1 MADHKQ
7 GLMATFFLTILISG
21 MVVLMVKFFFD
32 YRATKKGV
40 DTSDHLYIN
49 LSNEKKWAYIQCYP
63 ATLMAIL
70 TVIFGVLVTLQC
82 DPPEGVSRPDE
93 FLGDTFF
100 RNTYCRTHT
109 NYY

>member
-1 MADHKQ
+1 
-7 GLMATFFLTILISG
+7 MATFFLTILISG
-21 MVVLMVKFFFD
+21 MFVIAVKFTFD
-32 YRATKKGV
+32 YRAKQTAKKNI

-49 LSNEKKWAYIQCYP
+49 LSGEKKWAYVQCYV
-63 ATLMAIL
+63 ATIMALL
-70 TVIFGVLVTLQC
+70 TIIFGVLVTLQC
-82 DPPEGVSRPDE
+82 DPPEEVSRSDK